1 MHRWFPGPV
10 LARGWGLRFFKGEL
24 GEVEGERRKEVWR
37 EQRETGGRPEARGRR
52 SEVRSQRS
60 EAGSQKPEASDQWLV
75 RSKQGYGL

>member
-37 EQRETGGRPEARGRR
+37 EQRETGGRPEARG
-52 SEVRSQRS
+52 Q
-60 EAGSQKPEASDQWLV
+60 
-75 RSKQGYGL
+75 